1 MKGLIKGQLVI
12 WAYKENILG
21 IILSAFLFGGV
32 VACSDEQATE
42 KQLTDESGLPEYPIP
57 DRTTIVAFPGA
68 YGAGKY
74 SLSPEYTNLEVYMNN
89 LVNHLFPT
97 KK

>member
-1 MKGLIKGQLVI
+1 MVTVCRMNGKR
-12 WAYKENILG
+12 KEFDPNDPADG
-21 IILSAFLFGGV
+21 
-32 VACSDEQATE
+32 T
-42 KQLTDESGLPEYPIP
+42 
-57 DRTTIVAFPGA
+57 
-68 YGAGKY
+68 KY

>member
-1 MKGLIKGQLVI
+1 MKRLIKGQLVI
-12 WAYKENILG
+12 WVYKENILG
-21 IILSAFLFGGV
+21 IMLSAFLFGGV

-74 SLSPEYTNLEVYMNN
+74 TTGGAGGTVYLSLI
-89 LVNHLFPT
+89 HI
-97 KK
+97 